1 MKSSLRQGIVRQFGQ
16 PTGLVGRLVGLV
28 MATRPSNRE
37 RNRRTIELLEIQPD
51 DRVLEIGYG
60 PGRAIQWA
68 AERAVHG
75 KVVGVDHSDLM
86 HRQAARRNA
95 HAIEAGLV
103 ELHIASVDA
112 MPAFD
117 SPFDKVFAVN
127 VYLFWPDPVHAL
139 ARLAAVMKPRG
150 TIALTFQPRSRGA
163 TNEETRRG
171 AERIAESLRAAGFG
185 DVRAEILPMKPVDA
199 VCVLGR
205 LVPDR
210 ARP

>member
-1 MKSSLRQGIVRQFGQ
+1 MKSSLRQAIVQQFGQ
-16 PTGLVGRLVGLV
+16 PTGLVGRVVGLV
-28 MATRPSNRE
+28 VATRRSNRE
-37 RNRRTIELLEIQPD
+37 RNRGTIELLDIQPD

-60 PGRAIQWA
+60 PGLAIQWA
-68 AERAVHG
+68 AERAVRG
-75 KVVGVDHSDLM
+75 KIIGVDHSDVM

-95 HAIEAGLV
+95 PAINAGLV
-103 ELHIASVDA
+103 ELHMASVDA
-112 MPAFD
+112 LPAFD

-127 VYLFWPDPVHAL
+127 VHLFWPDSVRVL
-139 ARLAAVMKPRG
+139 ARLAALMKPGG

-163 TNEETRRG
+163 TNEDTRRG

-210 ARP
+210 ANP

>member
-1 MKSSLRQGIVRQFGQ
+1 MKSSLRQAIVRQFGQ
-16 PTGLVGRLVGLV
+16 PSGVVGRLVGLV

-60 PGRAIQWA
+60 PGLAIQWA
-68 AERAVHG
+68 AERAVRG
-75 KVVGVDHSDLM
+75 KVVGIDHSDLM

-95 HAIEAGLV
+95 RAIEAGLV

-112 MPAFD
+112 LPEFT

-127 VYLFWPDPVHAL
+127 VHLFWPDPVRIL
-139 ARLAAVMKPRG
+139 ARLAAVMKLGG

-163 TNEETRRG
+163 TNEDTRRG

-185 DVRAEILPMKPVDA
+185 DVQAEILPMKPVDA

-205 LVPDR
+205 LVPDG
-210 ARP
+210 ARL